1 MSARDRVLQILG
13 DVLRETQDGAQLE
26 VLEREVGRVLGRP
39 ISRRSLEDVLVRH
52 PDRFEA
58 DAGGRWRLKVRADV
72 VEPEESGPPLGY
84 TALRRGCYVVFD
96 LETLGKEA
104 EGEDTEIIEI
114 ALARYESGRRV
125 ETWQTFVRPTKAIP
139 PLTTEI
145 TSIRNDDVRDA
156 PDQREAIEEFLR
168 RVRGYPLIAH
178 NGLAFDC
185 AVIRNVAGRVG
196 ILLPEDFQVL
206 DTLPLARLF
215 HQAPGQRH
223 KNEDL
228 AERYGC
234 HLAGAHRADV
244 DVEMLCGIVQGLLTE
259 PSRHTAGALIYELL
273 RRAKD
278 PWGDLLEPPLVPLDI
293 EATLAHLGEAQP
305 PLLPLREESE
315 GPGAED
321 AAIEGL
327 FAEMVGRGRDRREP
341 QVRFARLAGEALRAG
356 RFAVVEAG
364 TGTGKSLGYLVPAA
378 LHARLNGK
386 PVVVSTYTKV
396 LQSQLIEKDI
406 AFLSEFIPGL
416 TAAVLKGR
424 GNYLSIARLRDELV
438 DALEEDRLSRARAW
452 TLGTFASLA
461 ITSPTGDLEAAWAAL
476 EGLDA
481 YLDARGEPFTIRDSV
496 RASAEGGR
504 PERLPGGRL
513 DFYEAAKENAKSAD
527 LVILNHSLFLMQAVM
542 AGEHLPDLMS
552 SFVVCDEAHNIEDAA
567 TSVLKQELSESVLR
581 RLMRAVHDRARRSGL
596 LATARK
602 AGLGADDEAVKT
614 AAVALVDANN
624 HVDNLSTRLRA
635 FVEASTVLSREERS
649 RYGASVELRP
659 SAIRGPGGPA
669 VRESAMALLEALAR
683 LRPALD
689 EVAKKVAAKA
699 AEGGAGAR
707 RASRTARL
715 ARNLAHDLFE
725 AENILRW
732 FWTFAEA
739 TTYVRVVALE
749 PEREGRAP
757 WSLEGL
763 PIDVSALLH
772 ESLWSR
778 LEAGVFCSATLS
790 THGDGFGFFLRRSGL
805 ARVGEERIAAEVLPH
820 VFDYHSNALLMLPS
834 HLPMPRDQALK
845 KEFPEAVASELLRFI
860 PYFRGRT
867 LGLFTARSRMRMVHE
882 TIAEPLRDKGYPVLC
897 QGDGALAKLRAEFEE
912 REEVSLFGVRSLW
925 EGIDIPG
932 RSLSFV
938 FMSKMPFPSLGDPLG
953 SARLAAVE
961 RGGGNGFYDYF
972 LPKTI
977 FTFKQ
982 GFGRLLRAKDDRGSV
997 ILLDKRLRGAT
1008 YRPDVLQSLPG
1019 PTIGYESDLE
1029 MYRRICEWMGEPF
1042 DSDLLPPI
1050 PVREVDRI
1058 IAEHTLEKTTF
1069 TEAEFDAVVLPHLL
1083 AALKGIW
1090 GFDGFR
1096 SDQLEVVRAVMTG
1109 SDVLALFPTG
1119 AGKSLTFQLPALVR
1133 PGLTL
1138 VISPLVALIRD
1149 QVQKLRYESEVRFV
1163 NCLISGMTAMD
1174 QEEVLSEARAGRL
1187 RLLYVSP
1194 ERLRDPRFRTFVGEL
1209 PLVQLVV
1216 DEAHCIS
1223 TWGHD
1228 FRPDFLEIT
1237 SLLPAA
1243 RRVPIQALTATATP
1257 RVREEIR
1264 DSLQLG
1270 SRGFAF
1276 TTLMGDFRR
1285 ENLVFRVFRPASAKE
1300 RDALAVSLA
1309 EQIVGHS
1316 VEGGAGIVY
1325 VATRREAERL
1335 ARLLRGRNIAAQPY
1349 HAGLA
1354 TATRHHIQELF
1365 MQGEIQ
1371 VVVATNAFGM
1381 GVDKQEI
1388 RFVLHY
1394 DHPSSVEAYVQE
1406 SGRAGRDGREAYA
1419 VLLYSRKTQRIH
1431 RFLARKGLPESDELE
1446 EVAQRLLNGDI
1457 EGAIRSKDGT
1467 IFTSFERIADE
1478 LAIEEAKLRVIV
1490 HALEHGQIIER
1501 GPDFTLEA
1509 TVLLNN
1515 AIDRIAPT
1523 VEPGERQVLE
1533 LLAKELGLAQD
1544 VRGHYRALPFVAATG
1559 TTPFA
1564 VDALLHRLAMTGDL
1578 IFRAFA
1584 RGSSFRRGA
1593 KATSGDAA
1601 ESAASSFKERFHQFA
1616 SRLEDMVR
1624 FCELGAES
1632 GRCRSAFLVD
1642 YLTGGGESARCGK
1655 CDLCAPDHPVPWTTA
1670 AVAAPEPLEIEPTMA
1685 VLEAVR
1691 DHDAQYGAGTLK
1703 KMLLGEAFGMRDGQ
1717 RYELSA
1723 YARNSEHFGVLRGT
1737 FKRERLQEYFDRLIG
1752 GGYLQVIERQRSA
1765 DGGKYSAVRLAARG
1779 RDVLR
1784 GAEPIP
1790 GNEKPVS
1797 EGDAA

>member
-1 MSARDRVLQILG
+1 MSAQDRVLQLLG
-13 DVLRETQDGAQLE
+13 DVLRQAHGGAQTE
-26 VLEREVGRVLGRP
+26 VLEREVGRMLGRP
-39 ISRRSLEDVLVRH
+39 VSRKSLEEVLVRH
-52 PDRFEA
+52 PDRFTM
-58 DAGGRWRLKVRADV
+58 DAGGRWRLKVRDDV
-72 VEPEESGPPLGY
+72 VEPEEAGPPMGRTPLQ
-84 TALRRGCYVVFD
+84 RGCYVVFD
-96 LETLGKEA
+96 LETLGRDA

-114 ALARYESGRRV
+114 ALARYENGERV
-125 ETWQTFVRPTKAIP
+125 ETWQSFVRPTTAIP
-139 PLTTEI
+139 PLTTEL

-156 PDQREAIEEFLR
+156 PNQCEAIQEFLR
-168 RVRGYPLIAH
+168 RVHGCLLIAH
-178 NGLAFDC
+178 NGFAFDGR
-185 AVIRNVAGRVG
+185 VIRNVAGRVG
-196 ILLPEDFQVL
+196 VTLPSDFGVL
-206 DTLPLARLF
+206 DTLPLSRLF

-223 KNEDL
+223 TNEEL
-228 AERYGC
+228 AEYYGC
-234 HLAGAHRADV
+234 HRPGAHRADADV
-244 DVEMLCGIVQGLLTE
+244 DMLCGVVQGLLSE
-259 PSRHTAGALIYELL
+259 PSRQPAGALIFELL
-273 RRAKD
+273 RRAGD
-278 PWGDLLEPPLVPLDI
+278 PWGDLLAPPPLPLDL
-293 EATLAHLGEAQP
+293 EATLARLGETQP
-305 PLLPLREESE
+305 PLLPLRGPPK
-315 GPGAED
+315 GPGAENSD
-321 AAIEGL
+321 MEAL
-327 FAEMVGRGRDRREP
+327 FSQMISRGRDRREP

-378 LHARLNGK
+378 LHARLKAK
-386 PVVVSTYTKV
+386 PIVVSTYTKV
-396 LQSQLIEKDI
+396 LQSQLVEKDL
-406 AFLSEFIPGL
+406 AFLSELVPDL

-424 GNYLSIARLRDELV
+424 SNYLSIARLRDELV
-438 DALEEDRLSRARAW
+438 DALEEDRLSPARAW
-452 TLGTFASLA
+452 TLGTLASIA
-461 ITSPTGDLEAAWAAL
+461 IASPTGDLDGAWAAL
-476 EGLDA
+476 DGLDE
-481 YLDARGEPFTIRDSV
+481 YLDARGEPFTILDSI
-496 RASAEGGR
+496 RASAEGGF

-513 DFYEAAKENAKSAD
+513 DFYEAAKENAARAD
-527 LVILNHSLFLMQAVM
+527 LVVINHSLLLTQAVM
-542 AGEHLPDLMS
+542 PADRLPDLLS
-552 SFVVCDEAHNIEDAA
+552 PFVVCDEAHNVEDAA
-567 TSVLKQELSESVLR
+567 TSVLKQELSEGVLR
-581 RLMRAVHDRARRSGL
+581 RIMRAVHDRARRSGL

-602 AGLGADDEAVKT
+602 AGLSIDDEALKA
-614 AAVALVDANN
+614 AAVALVDASN
-624 HVDNLSTRLRA
+624 HVDNLSRRLRT

-649 RYGASVELRP
+649 RYGARVELR
-659 SAIRGPGGPA
+659 SSTIRGPGGPA
-669 VRESAMALLEALAR
+669 VRESAMALLEALAC

-699 AEGGAGAR
+699 AEGGARAR
-707 RASRTARL
+707 RSSRAARL
-715 ARNLAHDLFE
+715 ARNVCYDLFE
-725 AENILRW
+725 AERVLRW

-749 PEREGRAP
+749 PEREGYAP

-772 ESLWSR
+772 ERLWSR
-778 LEAGVFCSATLS
+778 FEAGVFCSATLS

-805 ARVGEERIAAEVLPH
+805 GRAGDERITAEVLPH
-820 VFDYHSNALLMLPS
+820 VFDYRSNALLMLPS
-834 HLPMPRDQALK
+834 HLPTPRDEALK
-845 KEFPEAVASELLRFI
+845 KEFPEAVASEMLRFI

-867 LGLFTARSRMRMVHE
+867 LGLFTARSRMRIVHE
-882 TIAEPLRDKGYPVLC
+882 MVAEPLREKGYPVLC
-897 QGDGALAKLRAEFEE
+897 QGDGALAKLRTEFEE

-925 EGIDIPG
+925 EGIDVPG

-938 FMSKMPFPSLGDPLG
+938 FMSKMPFPSLGDPLE

-961 RGGGNGFYDYF
+961 RGGGSGFYDYF

-982 GFGRLLRAKDDRGSV
+982 GFGRLLRTKDDRGAV
-997 ILLDKRLRGAT
+997 ILLDKRLRAAT

-1019 PTIGYESDLE
+1019 PTVGYESDLQ
-1029 MYRRICEWMGEPF
+1029 MYRRICEWMGEQF
-1042 DSDLLPPI
+1042 DPALLPSVPL
-1050 PVREVDRI
+1050 REVDRI
-1058 IAEHTLEKTTF
+1058 IAEHTLGKTTF
-1069 TEAEFDAVVLPHLL
+1069 TEAEFEAIALPNLL
-1083 AALKGIW
+1083 AVLKAVW
-1090 GFDGFR
+1090 GFAGFR
-1096 SDQLEVVRAVMTG
+1096 SNQLEIVRAVMAG
-1109 SDVLALFPTG
+1109 DDVLTLFPTG

-1163 NCLISGMTAMD
+1163 NCLVSGMTAMD
-1174 QEEVLSEARAGRL
+1174 QEEVLSEARAGGL

-1257 RVREEIR
+1257 RVRGEIQ
-1264 DSLQLG
+1264 DALQLG
-1270 SRGFAF
+1270 GRDFAF

-1285 ENLVFRVFRPASAKE
+1285 DNLVFRVFRPASARD

-1309 EQIVGHS
+1309 EQIVGHPHK
-1316 VEGGAGIVY
+1316 GGAGIVY

-1419 VLLYSRKTQRIH
+1419 VLLYSRKTQRTH
-1431 RFLARKGLPESDELE
+1431 RFLARQGLPDSDELQ
-1446 EVAQRLLNGDI
+1446 EVAQRLLHGDI
-1457 EGAIRSKDGT
+1457 EGALRLRDGT
-1467 IFTSFERIADE
+1467 VLTSFERVADE
-1478 LAIEEAKLRVIV
+1478 LAMEEAKLRVVV
-1490 HALEHGQIIER
+1490 HALERGQIIDR
-1501 GPDFTLEA
+1501 GPDFSLEG

-1523 VEPGERQVLE
+1523 LPGEHRLLE
-1533 LLAKELGLAQD
+1533 LLARELGLAEN
-1544 VRGHYRALPFVAATG
+1544 VRGNYRALPFVAATG
-1559 TTPFA
+1559 VAPFA
-1564 VDALLHRLAMTGDL
+1564 VDALLHRLAQTGDL
-1578 IFRAFA
+1578 IFRSFA
-1584 RGSSFRRGA
+1584 RGNSFRPGA
-1593 KATSGDAA
+1593 KAKSRDATK
-1601 ESAASSFKERFHQFA
+1601 SPAAAFQERFRQFV

-1624 FCELGAES
+1624 YCELSADS
-1632 GRCRSAFLVD
+1632 GRCRSAFLAD
-1642 YLTGGGESARCGK
+1642 YLTGRSGSGRCGK
-1655 CDLCAPDHPVPWTTA
+1655 CDLCAPHHPVPWTA
-1670 AVAAPEPLEIEPTMA
+1670 AATVAPEPLEIEPTMA

-1691 DHDAQYGAGTLK
+1691 DHDAQYGTGTLK

-1737 FKRERLQEYFDRLIG
+1737 FTHERLQEYFDRLTS
-1752 GGYLQVIERQRSA
+1752 GGYLEVVERQRPA
-1765 DGGKYSAVRLAARG
+1765 DGGKYSAIRLAARG
-1779 RDVLR
+1779 RDVLS

-1790 GNEKPVS
+1790 GNEEPVP